1 MASIT
6 HDGNECFSIEE
17 QKKELIFS
25 LGMRIHWNYFIRTVM
40 NDTNDNHFATA
51 IVELTN
57 ATTVHLPM
65 ERNRIESCNDSRIDT
80 NGNVFYGPIGIA
92 MTRSFGNSVMLRAGI
107 IPISIITKQNLGQL
121 SSNTL
126 NGNSIDD
133 MCRCGWYI

>member
-1 MASIT
+1 
-6 HDGNECFSIEE
+6 
-17 QKKELIFS
+17 
-25 LGMRIHWNYFIRTVM
+25 MRIQWNYFIRTVM
-40 NDTNDNHFATA
+40 NDTNDNHIATA

-65 ERNRIESCNDSRIDT
+65 ERNWIESCNDSRIDT

-121 SSNTL
+121 SSKTLNDL

-133 MCRCGWYI
+133 MCRCGWHI